1 MAGCCRRR
9 CARCRGRG
17 TALRCRRSL
26 RARGRLAGRPHRR
39 MLSRRACREPGAAP
53 CGQGVPNV
61 LAGTQA
67 LNSKA
72 PAALGIA
79 SPDEFSGE
87 ARHMHCYRTQT
98 GGPQHRL
105 VHEPRLPSSGA
116 IAPLAGTLDQRARIM
131 PTPSSSPTL
140 VRSGPTAQARA
151 ARHNPRLGIIR
162 LMPSSA

>member
-53 CGQGVPNV
+53 CGQGVPNM

-116 IAPLAGTLDQRARIM
+116 IAPWQGLSI
-131 PTPSSSPTL
+131 
-140 VRSGPTAQARA
+140 SGPGLCRLLQVHQRWFALAQ
-151 ARHNPRLGIIR
+151 PRRRGLLGIIQD
-162 LMPSSA
+162 SG